1 MQEKEAKLFNEF
13 STSLST
19 ATSGSASGLARLST
33 VSTLLLRVLESIGSS
48 IHIYNK
54 GLRGQE

>member
-1 MQEKEAKLFNEF
+1 MQEKEAKLFNEL

-19 ATSGSASGLARLST
+19 AAIGSASGLARLST
-33 VSTLLLRVLESIGSS
+33 VSTPLLRVLGYLDYP

-54 GLRGQE
+54 ET

>member
-1 MQEKEAKLFNEF
+1 MQEKEAKLFNKL

-19 ATSGSASGLARLST
+19 AASGSASGLARLST
-33 VSTLLLRVLESIGSS
+33 VLTPLLRVLGYLDYP

-54 GLRGQE
+54 VA

>member
-1 MQEKEAKLFNEF
+1 MQEKEAKLFNEL

-19 ATSGSASGLARLST
+19 AASGSASGLARLST
-33 VSTLLLRVLESIGSS
+33 VSTPLLRVLKSIGSS

-54 GLRGQE
+54 EA

>member
-1 MQEKEAKLFNEF
+1 MQEKEAKLFNEL

-19 ATSGSASGLARLST
+19 AAIGSACGFVCLST
-33 VSTLLLRVLESIGSS
+33 VSTPLLRVLGSLDYP

-54 GLRGQE
+54 EA